1 MFSVCRV
8 AEAWHSRLMYME
20 GSCYVAI
27 ADIEGCC
34 CVAALDEEGSWKDV
48 VVLQHRMKKD
58 PGRILLCCSSRCRR
72 I

>member
-1 MFSVCRV
+1 MFSVWRA

-34 CVAALDEEGSWKDV
+34 YFPASDEEGSRKDL
-48 VVLQHRMKKD
+48 VVLQQQM
-58 PGRILLCCSSRCRR
+58 
-72 I
+72 